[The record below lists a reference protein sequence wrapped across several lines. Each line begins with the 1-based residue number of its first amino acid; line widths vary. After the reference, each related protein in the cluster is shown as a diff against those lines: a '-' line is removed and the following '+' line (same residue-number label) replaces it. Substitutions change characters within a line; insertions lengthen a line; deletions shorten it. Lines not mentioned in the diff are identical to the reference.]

1 MTKLENLNVSI
12 FGTTVNKEF
21 AYSESI
27 PQNQFVC
34 PNPKVSE
41 LILPA
46 PFRVGVNREKKFAM
60 IACILNVITKTN

>member
-1 MTKLENLNVSI
+1 MIKFDNLNVSI

-27 PQNQFVC
+27 PQNQFVY
-34 PNPKVSE
+34 PNPKGSE

-46 PFRVGVNREKKFAM
+46 PFRVGVNREKKFAR
-60 IACILNVITKTN
+60 IACMLNVITKIN